1 MDLTDYNDIVVS
13 EEEGSGEDFREA
25 LERVWFFEE
34 YMRFYIKGREHF
46 VKKIVVFNLYGA
58 PTIWLTM
65 MNKNHSLTSGYLVLW
80 DTYINWWVLF
90 SFSTPRESIVFSFAW
105 NCVMVADLIYTK
117 VIRQFM

>member
-58 PTIWLTM
+58 PTIWQSIPSEVSICGA
-65 MNKNHSLTSGYLVLW
+65 KNG
-80 DTYINWWVLF
+80 NR
-90 SFSTPRESIVFSFAW
+90 STHAS
-105 NCVMVADLIYTK
+105 
-117 VIRQFM
+117 